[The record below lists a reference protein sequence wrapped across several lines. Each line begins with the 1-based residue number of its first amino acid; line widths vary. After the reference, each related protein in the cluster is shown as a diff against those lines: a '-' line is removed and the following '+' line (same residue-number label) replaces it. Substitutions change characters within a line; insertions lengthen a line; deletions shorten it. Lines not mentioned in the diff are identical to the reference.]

1 MSIAKT
7 AGPGL
12 LDSISAASISKVFN
26 SGGGPA
32 GSLRRGG
39 WPAKALA
46 CAAIVLCYIFAGLLG
61 HDPWKADE
69 AYVFGVI
76 HHMLETGDWVVPTL
90 AGEPFMEK
98 PPLFY
103 WTATAMAWLL
113 QGVLPLHDG
122 ARLASG
128 LFMLLACG
136 ATAATARKWWGAG
149 TGRYAAL
156 ALLAC
161 LGSLEQSHLMMPDIP
176 LLASFAL
183 SALGFASILDKPV
196 RGGALIGTALGMGFM
211 AKGLL
216 GPAVMGATALLL
228 PLLFAHWRRRAYWH
242 GLAIAALVCVPWCV
256 VWPACL
262 YLRSPK
268 LFMDWFWVNNIGR
281 FLGFSVQQLGTEHLP
296 WFWTK
301 TIPWFTFPALPIALW
316 TLWRQRRTAL
326 ATPAVQY
333 ALVAFSVLMLVLAT
347 SSSARCVYAWPLLV
361 PLALLAAP
369 GAQQLPK
376 RIDLA
381 FSVLGIALFGMLMSA
396 VLLGWLMMMVT
407 GAPPDWPRLLRLL
420 PAEFIPYFDAT
431 HALAALLLI
440 AGALVVL
447 KLLWS
452 APARGL
458 TVWLVGV
465 TLTWAL
471 LTTLWMPWLDF
482 AKSYRPVFAAMPIP
496 QQTNC
501 LSSINLGEGERAMLR
516 YVTGRNPVRREVA
529 PDAACSALL
538 VQREVAHG
546 EPDIDLAEW
555 REVWRGSRPGV
566 TNERFWLFE
575 RRGAAG
581 NVAASSAH
589 GMPHAMSGLAART
602 TSHAT
607 ARGVVR
613 AGAGTIPK
621 L

>member
-1 MSIAKT
+1 MSFAKT

-12 LDSISAASISKVFN
+12 LDTIHSATRN
-26 SGGGPA
+26 A
-32 GSLRRGG
+32 GKTANTGARR
-39 WPAKALA
+39 WSAWAY
-46 CAAIVLCYIFAGLLG
+46 AAIVACYIFAGLRG

-103 WTATAMAWLL
+103 WVATAFARLL
-113 QGVLPLHDG
+113 SGVLPLHDG

-128 LFMLLACG
+128 FFMLIACG
-136 ATAATARKWWGAG
+136 ATAATARRWWGAG

-156 ALLAC
+156 ALVAC

-183 SALGFASILDKPV
+183 SALGFATILDHAR
-196 RGGALIGTALGMGFM
+196 RGGVLIGVGLGMGFM
-211 AKGLL
+211 SKGLL

-228 PLLFAHWRRRAYWH
+228 PLLFAHWRRRAYWR
-242 GLAIAALVCVPWCV
+242 GLAVAALVSAPWCL

-262 YLRSPK
+262 YLRSPI
-268 LFMDWFWVNNIGR
+268 LFTDWFWVNNIGR
-281 FLGFSVQQLGTEHLP
+281 FLGFSVPQLGTEHLP

-301 TIPWFTFPALPIALW
+301 TLPWFAFPAWPVALW
-316 TLWRQRRTAL
+316 TLWRMRRTAL
-326 ATPAVQY
+326 AAPAVQY
-333 ALVAFSVLMLVLAT
+333 ALVAFSVLMAVLAT

-369 GAQQLPK
+369 GARQLPK
-376 RIDLA
+376 RIDQA
-381 FSVLGIALFGMLMSA
+381 FSAFGLALFGALASA
-396 VLLGWLMMMVT
+396 ILLGWLMMMAT
-407 GAPPDWPRLLRLL
+407 GAPPNWPRLLRLL
-420 PAEFIPYFDAT
+420 PAEFVPYFDAV
-431 HALAALLLI
+431 HAMAALLLI
-440 AGALVVL
+440 AGAAAVL
-447 KLLWS
+447 RLLWD

-458 TVWLVGV
+458 TVWLVGI
-465 TLTWAL
+465 TLCWSL

-501 LSSINLGEGERAMLR
+501 LASINLGEGERAMLR

-529 PDAACSALL
+529 PGAGCSTLL

-546 EPDIDLAEW
+546 EPDIDRALW

-575 RRGAAG
+575 RKAPAAG
-581 NVAASSAH
+581 LAGRQAASLSA
-589 GMPHAMSGLAART
+589 G
-602 TSHAT
+602 
-607 ARGVVR
+607 
-613 AGAGTIPK
+613 
-621 L
+621 